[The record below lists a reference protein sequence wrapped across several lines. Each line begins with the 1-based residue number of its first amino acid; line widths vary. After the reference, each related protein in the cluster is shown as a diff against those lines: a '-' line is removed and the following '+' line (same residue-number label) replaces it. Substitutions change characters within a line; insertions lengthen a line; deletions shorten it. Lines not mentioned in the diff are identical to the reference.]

1 MDRSANQRWFAE
13 RHLLRRTGSTEWL
26 HWSDYGTIPPPF
38 LLEIAPVTV
47 PPVDRYRKQTLYAPL
62 GEEGQANLQAG
73 RVLVVGCGALGSV
86 IAETL
91 VRAGVGFVRI
101 VDRDFVEL
109 SNLQRQVLYDERD
122 VAEQLPK
129 AEAATRKLRI
139 INSEVVIEPVV
150 ADLSCENIRELTRDV
165 GVIVDGTDN
174 FETRFLIND
183 LAFERG
189 IPWVHGGCVGCHGQV
204 MTFIPGR
211 TICFRCLMGGVPEP
225 GSGETCDTAG
235 VLGPAVNVIASLQA
249 LDAIKLLAGRGEAIE
264 PVMTVV
270 DLWEGTF
277 RRLRVGE
284 NRDEGRCAGCLT
296 GERPWLSGS
305 QAARSAVL
313 CGRNA
318 VQVTPPT
325 AMQLSL
331 TELEARLTGS
341 GRVTRNPFLVK
352 LITTDGGYQLTVFA
366 DGRAIVQGTED
377 PGIARSVYSRYI
389 GM

>member
-1 MDRSANQRWFAE
+1 M
-13 RHLLRRTGSTEWL
+13 ST
-26 HWSDYGTIPPPF
+26 P
-38 LLEIAPVTV
+38 AP
-47 PPVDRYRKQTLYAPL
+47 DRYRKQTLFTPL
-62 GEEGQANLQAG
+62 GVEGQATLRTS
-73 RVLVVGCGALGSV
+73 RVVVVGCGALGSV

-91 VRAGVGFVRI
+91 VRAGVGFIRI
-101 VDRDFVEL
+101 VDRDYVEL
-109 SNLQRQVLYDERD
+109 SNLQRQVLYDEQD
-122 VAEQLPK
+122 VAAQFPK
-129 AEAATRKLRI
+129 AEAAARKLRI
-139 INSEVVIEPVV
+139 INSDVEVEPVV
-150 ADLSCENIRELTRDV
+150 ADLTSDNIRELTADV
-165 GVIVDGTDN
+165 AVIVDGTDN

-189 IPWVHGGCVGCHGQV
+189 LPWVHGGCVGCHGQT

-249 LDAIKLLAGRGEAIE
+249 LDAIKLLSGRGETIE

-277 RRLRVGE
+277 RRLKVGSPR
-284 NRDEGRCAGCLT
+284 NEGRCAGCLT

-318 VQVTPPT
+318 VQVTPAS

-331 TELEARLTGS
+331 TELEARFAGS
-341 GRVTRNPFLVK
+341 GTVARNPFLVK
-352 LITTDGGYQLTVFA
+352 LITTDGEYQLTVFA
-366 DGRAIVQGTED
+366 DGRAIIQGTED
-377 PGIARSVYSRYI
+377 PALARSLYARYV